1 MIVMAAAADPAETEN
16 RILSKQHGKTN
27 TAKFKKNIGI
37 FSTNTDNEVKAA
49 KVRGDTKT
57 VSSDKDYDEKELKEI
72 LTFIT
77 ENEEETS
84 YLKRI

>member
-1 MIVMAAAADPAETEN
+1 MV
-16 RILSKQHGKTN
+16 
-27 TAKFKKNIGI
+27 F